1 MKRASSPYPKYFQRV
16 LTNLELFMSSKETRK
31 QMIRRRQNLTAA
43 MPSTTAEHPISH
55 AQHPKLNQ
63 EGEPGLKNKSYSE
76 GKSNLTV
83 KA

>member
-1 MKRASSPYPKYFQRV
+1 
-16 LTNLELFMSSKETRK
+16 
-31 QMIRRRQNLTAA
+31 MIRRRQNLTAA

>member
-1 MKRASSPYPKYFQRV
+1 
-16 LTNLELFMSSKETRK
+16 
-31 QMIRRRQNLTAA
+31 MIRRRRNLTIA
-43 MPSTTAEHPISH
+43 MPGTAAEHLISH

-63 EGEPGLKNKSYSE
+63 EGEPELKNNSYSE